1 MREKMGQKSK
11 KSQSFNAKLEEV
23 SCVLMPEWWW
33 AEAAPE
39 VLEGWK

>member
-1 MREKMGQKSK
+1 MRIHNPR
-11 KSQSFNAKLEEV
+11 FNKFAKLEEF
-23 SCVLMPEWWW
+23 SCVFMPEWWW